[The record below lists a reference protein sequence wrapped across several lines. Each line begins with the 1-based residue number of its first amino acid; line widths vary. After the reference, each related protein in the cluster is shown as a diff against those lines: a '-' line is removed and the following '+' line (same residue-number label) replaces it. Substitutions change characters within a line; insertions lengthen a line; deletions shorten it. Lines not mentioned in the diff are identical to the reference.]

1 MKILTYEEIEKEL
14 YIINS
19 DFITAKNENNFTL
32 DVSDALINRCFKLAS
47 QLDKHSKFKQIFKRM
62 RIRRSLDSLT
72 IIIYSTPTK

>member
-14 YIINS
+14 YMINS

-32 DVSDALINRCFKLAS
+32 DVSDALINRCFNLAS

-72 IIIYSTPTK
+72 IIIYSTTTK

>member
-32 DVSDALINRCFKLAS
+32 DVSDALINRCFNPAS